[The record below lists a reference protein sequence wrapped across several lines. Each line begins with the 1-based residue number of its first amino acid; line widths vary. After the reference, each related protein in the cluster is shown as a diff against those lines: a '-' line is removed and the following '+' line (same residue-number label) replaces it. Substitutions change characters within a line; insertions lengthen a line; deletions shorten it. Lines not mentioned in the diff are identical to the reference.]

1 MTEDEIE
8 QELHS
13 FLEEWAS
20 TQSDI
25 KKSIGSK
32 DLSQIDGSSLSV
44 QMVMGN
50 TLVNKIGMS
59 HLVTAAKGILEREH
73 LQRQITLSTAVK
85 VVDQVIT
92 AERESYQTSGKFNLK
107 HVIKQ
112 STANIRH
119 SPTMSGTFVLP
130 ANIAMGVDHDETDL
144 TVGPIKIVSRS
155 VLDKLYPATP
165 AELDNADKSEIRG
178 SFSREVWTDYTQ
190 NYDHFI
196 LVPINNHE
204 RELGKRSAELGAEF
218 VLNLLRLLVGF
229 RGGRR
234 ILLAGDAPPKTWTAE
249 LVVSDI
255 NEREYSASRGS
266 YGAPFEK
273 GWQKFFTSHLNSVIY
288 ITTSLVP
295 QLIRGCDLSDPVIE
309 RLVYSNDLISNSFK
323 DTYAPMRLVSITSAL
338 EALTMLSSADNLK
351 ADELAKRCS
360 IAGAMGDLQRKSD
373 IYDQVYNAY
382 KVRNEIVHGDSPSE
396 TDIYKAMTP
405 LEDSLYYVVLKLI
418 EFLGWLQA
426 NYSPQSARPLR
437 RKFTE
442 QFESYFAS
450 P

>member
-20 TQSDI
+20 TQSDV
-25 KKSIGSK
+25 KKGVESK
-32 DLSQIDGSSLSV
+32 DLSQINGSSLSF

-50 TLVNKIGMS
+50 TLVSNVGMS
-59 HLVTAAKGILEREH
+59 HLVTAANGVLEREH

-85 VVDQVIT
+85 VIDQAMT
-92 AERESYQTSGKFNLK
+92 LERERYKASGKFNLK

-112 STANIRH
+112 SRANIRL

-130 ANIAMGVDHDETDL
+130 ANVAMGVDHDETDIA
-144 TVGPIKIVSRS
+144 VGPIKVVSRN
-155 VLDKLYPATP
+155 VLDRLYPFAP
-165 AELDNADKSEIRG
+165 AEPEKADKSETIV
-178 SFSREVWTDYTQ
+178 SFGGQVWTDYAQ
-190 NYDHFI
+190 NYDHFV

-218 VLNLLRLLVGF
+218 VLNLLRLLVGY

-234 ILLAGDAPPKTWTAE
+234 ILLARDAPPRTWTAE
-249 LVVSDI
+249 LVVSRS
-255 NEREYSASRGS
+255 NKHEHSASHGS
-266 YGAPFEK
+266 YGASFET
-273 GWQKFFTSHLNSVIY
+273 GWQKWFISHLDSISY

-323 DTYAPMRLVSITSAL
+323 DTYSPMRLVSITSAL
-338 EALTMLSSADNLK
+338 EALTMLSPSDNLK
-351 ADELAKRCS
+351 AEELAKRCAA
-360 IAGAMGDLQRKSD
+360 AGAMGDSQRQSD
-373 IYDQVYNAY
+373 IYGQVYNAY

-396 TDIYKAMTP
+396 ADIYKTMTQ
-405 LEDSLYYVVLKLI
+405 LEDNLYYVVLRLI
-418 EFLGWLQA
+418 DFLGWLQV
-426 NYSPQSARPLR
+426 NYSPQSVRPLR

-442 QFESYFAS
+442 HFESYFAS